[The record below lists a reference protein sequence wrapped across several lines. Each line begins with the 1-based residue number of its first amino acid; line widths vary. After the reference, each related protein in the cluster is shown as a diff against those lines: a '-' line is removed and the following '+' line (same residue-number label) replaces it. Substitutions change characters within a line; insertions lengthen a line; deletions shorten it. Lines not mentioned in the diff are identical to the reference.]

1 MNRPTLARTLPALPP
16 TLVTALAAA
25 PPAPALAQEIKD
37 PLVVIAPG
45 LPANL
50 PSIPAATWDRAL
62 NDDPVLNNNGD
73 ILVQALLD
81 GVPSSAD
88 VVLVAGQP
96 GDLRVIL
103 QEGDTFPGLNLPF
116 RRASGASYNI
126 NDEGD
131 IASWAQLQSGGTV
144 NFNNDAF
151 IFFYDA
157 QTDTAR
163 PIIRENDP
171 YDFDTG
177 AFYDLSSI
185 YYPAMSDDG
194 NLIAFTAFL
203 TGPDVGLKTRTAWIT
218 DRDGTLDLAIRA
230 GQNVPGTNREVTEVL
245 TSRPTVNANATA
257 YATLRWEDSDP
268 GDFPPGSPF
277 EFGSG
282 LYFYADDD
290 LVISKRAESKDFAP
304 NTPGFQ
310 LTDFS
315 RWFAGN
321 AEGDIAYEADSIEIV
336 AGSPTGNTIRGLF
349 YEADDF
355 GATLIAEYGVTIAPG
370 TFGADG
376 FKRILEVND
385 SWVINDSEQTAF
397 TATLANDDGTIAD
410 LSGLFRDSP
419 TSLLAVAYASN
430 SGDDNG
436 SFIPGAGDVTI
447 KSISRD
453 QPWLNSA
460 GQIAFLATLEGTGVT
475 PDNDEALIIT
485 DPDLTLRIALRTGD
499 QINISDNPA
508 APDLRTIEEIEIPSF
523 SASTSDGRRTPFN
536 DLGQFAARVSLA
548 GTSDDA
554 IVIAQNEPAQT
565 CPADTNNDQTV
576 GLDDL
581 LTVLANFGNAPAGGP
596 ADGDIH
602 PPGAPDGTVGLEDLL
617 LVLANF
623 GNTCP

>member
-1 MNRPTLARTLPALPP
+1 MKRPSPAAAALP
-16 TLVTALAAA
+16 VTTAALAAA
-25 PPAPALAQEIKD
+25 LPAAALAQEIKD
-37 PLVVIAPG
+37 PVVVVAPG
-45 LPANL
+45 LAANL
-50 PSIPAATWDRAL
+50 PSIPGATWDRPL
-62 NDDPVLNNNGD
+62 NDDPVLNNNGE
-73 ILVQALLD
+73 ILLQALLD
-81 GVPSSAD
+81 GVPSSSD
-88 VVLVAGQP
+88 VVLVAGEP
-96 GDLRVIL
+96 SNLRVIL
-103 QEGDTFPGLNLPF
+103 REGDTFPGLNLPF

-144 NFNNDAF
+144 NFSNDAF

-171 YDFDTG
+171 YDFDNG

-185 YYPAMSDDG
+185 YYPAMSDTG
-194 NLIAFTAFL
+194 NLITFNAFL
-203 TGPDVGLKTRTAWIT
+203 TGPDVDINTRTAWIT

-230 GQNVPGTNREVTEVL
+230 GSNVPGTNREVTEVL
-245 TSRPTVNANATA
+245 ASRPTVNANATA

-282 LYFYADDD
+282 VYFYADDA
-290 LVISKRAESKDFAP
+290 VSITKRAESKDFAP

-321 AEGDIAYEADSIEIV
+321 SEGDIAYEADSIEIV

-355 GATLIAEYGVTIAPG
+355 GAKLIAEYGLTIAPG

-397 TATLANDDGTIAD
+397 TASLSNDDGTIAD

-430 SGDDNG
+430 SGDDAG
-436 SFIPGAGDVTI
+436 SLVPGTGGLTI
-447 KSISRD
+447 KNISRD
-453 QPWLNSA
+453 QPWINDA
-460 GQIAFLATLEGTGVT
+460 GQVAFLATLEGTGVT

-485 DPDLTLRIALRTGD
+485 DPDTTLRIALRTGD
-499 QINISDNPA
+499 QINISDNPT

-536 DLGQFAARVSLA
+536 DLGQFAARVSLV

-554 IVIAQNEPAQT
+554 IVIAQNQPAAT
-565 CPADTNNDQTV
+565 CTADTNNDNAI

-581 LTVLANFGNAPAGGP
+581 LTVLSNFGNAVTGGP
-596 ADGDIH
+596 ADGDID
-602 PPGAPDGTVGLEDLL
+602 PPAAPDGTVGLDDLL